1 MIEYDQRRVETER
14 ALVSAPSL
22 ESEFPRDSSLAEQ
35 TVLLFSFSNCAVSD
49 PSVQLH
55 HSPTAQHRTPIDMA
69 SQPAKLTGDPTPETL
84 LGLLDQVGT
93 IADSRAI
100 APDVTITADPST
112 DTDPAKRAELN
123 DNIFK
128 ERARWQLALSDVLKS
143 LLSKEMVTSN
153 KLEELTSSPLPD
165 GFALIAQGSPEIRLI
180 QALPNQDGAGKSMAE
195 LKEALGAD
203 ALKTGQSYA
212 FRNKWAKKLPD
223 GTFGRTEATLGKSD
237 AELKD
242 EIKEQLEEVLK
253 TGTLS
258 AGSADGEK
266 KLAELR
272 KRKLVATRK
281 LVYFSIDKGPQF
293 STKVQKLETDL
304 TFEMLQSG
312 SWKDAPFKKYN
323 FDAEGAVPAAGALHP
338 LLKVREEFRNIF
350 FEMGFTEMPT
360 NRFVESSF
368 WCFDSLFVPQQHPA
382 RDVQD
387 TFFIKD
393 PSHAKHIPEDYLE
406 RVTKV
411 HQEGGFGSLG
421 YRYPFDR
428 KVTEKLVLRTHTTA
442 VSSAMLYQIANQPG
456 GFKPSKLF
464 SIDRVFRNEAV
475 DATHL
480 AEFHQVE
487 GVVADY
493 NITLGDLIGF
503 MEVFFKK
510 MGVTNLR
517 FKPAY
522 NPYTEPSLEIF
533 SYHQGLGKWV
543 EVGNSGM
550 FRPEML
556 RPMGLPDGVNVLGW
570 GLSLERPTMIRYAV
584 KDIRELVGHKV
595 PISSV
600 EKAPATRF

>member
-1 MIEYDQRRVETER
+1 M
-14 ALVSAPSL
+14 SAPQRL
-22 ESEFPRDSSLAEQ
+22 TGE
-35 TVLLFSFSNCAVSD
+35 
-49 PSVQLH
+49 
-55 HSPTAQHRTPIDMA
+55 PTAEA
-69 SQPAKLTGDPTPETL
+69 VLAA
-84 LGLLDQVGT
+84 LDAAPNGK
-93 IADSRAI
+93 IADTRLI
-100 APDVTITADPST
+100 APQVPPTAADQQ
-112 DTDPAKRAELN
+112 TDPVKRSEANEA
-123 DNIFK
+123 IFK

-143 LLSKEMVTSN
+143 LLSKEMVVME
-153 KLEELTSSPLPD
+153 KLEETTSAPLAD
-165 GFALIAQGSPEIRLI
+165 AFVLLQNGSPEIRLVK
-180 QALPNQDGAGKSMAE
+180 ALPNQEGVGKSMDE
-195 LKEALGAD
+195 LKQLLGAD
-203 ALKTGQSYA
+203 TLKNGQSNA

-223 GTFGRTEATLGKSD
+223 GTFGRTEATLGKID
-237 AELKD
+237 ADLTD
-242 EIKEQLEEVLK
+242 EIQEQINEVLK
-253 TGTLS
+253 TGTL
-258 AGSADGEK
+258 AGKDAAATDK

-272 KRKLVATRK
+272 KRKLLATRK
-281 LVYFSIDKGPQF
+281 LVYFSIAKGPQF
-293 STKVQKLETDL
+293 SLTVQKLETDL

-312 SWKDAPFKKYN
+312 SWKQAPFKKYN
-323 FDAEGAVPAAGALHP
+323 FNAEGAVPASGALHP

-350 FEMGFTEMPT
+350 FEMGFTEMAT
-360 NRFVESSF
+360 DRFVESSF

-393 PSHAKHIPEDYLE
+393 PPYAKHIPEDYLK
-406 RVTKV
+406 RVTQV
-411 HQEGGFGSLG
+411 HQKGGFGSVG

-442 VSSAMLYQIANQPG
+442 VSSAMLYNLANQPG
-456 GFKPSKLF
+456 GFKPAKLF

-533 SYHQGLGKWV
+533 SYHQGLKKWV

-556 RPMGLPDGVNVLGW
+556 RPMGLPEGVNVLGW

-600 EKAPATRF
+600 ENAPATRF

>member
-1 MIEYDQRRVETER
+1 M
-14 ALVSAPSL
+14 SAPQHL
-22 ESEFPRDSSLAEQ
+22 IGE
-35 TVLLFSFSNCAVSD
+35 
-49 PSVQLH
+49 
-55 HSPTAQHRTPIDMA
+55 PTAESVLA
-69 SQPAKLTGDPTPETL
+69 A
-84 LGLLDQVGT
+84 LDSAPNGVISDTRT
-93 IADSRAI
+93 IAPIVPTTQSNSA
-100 APDVTITADPST
+100 
-112 DTDPAKRAELN
+112 TDPAARSSANEAVFKARAQ
-123 DNIFK
+123 
-128 ERARWQLALSDVLKS
+128 WQLALSDVLKS
-143 LLSKEMVTSN
+143 LVSREMVVME
-153 KLEELTSSPLPD
+153 KLEETTSAPLPD
-165 GFALIAQGSPEIRLI
+165 GFALLQNGSPEIRLVK
-180 QALPNQDGAGKSMAE
+180 ALPNEEGKGRNVNE
-195 LKEALGAD
+195 LKDLLGAEV
-203 ALKTGQSYA
+203 LKNGQSNA

-223 GTFGRTEATLGKSD
+223 GSFGRTEATLGKSD
-237 AELKD
+237 AELND
-242 EIKEQLEEVLK
+242 EIQEQIAQVLQ
-253 TGTLS
+253 TGTLPGTD
-258 AGSADGEK
+258 AAAVDK

-281 LVYFSIDKGPQF
+281 LVYFSITKGPQF
-293 STKVQKLETDL
+293 SLTVQKLETDL

-312 SWKDAPFKKYN
+312 SWQTAPFKKYN
-323 FDAEGAVPAAGALHP
+323 FNAEGALQGSGALHP

-350 FEMGFTEMPT
+350 FEMGFTEMAT
-360 NRFVESSF
+360 DRFVESSF

-393 PSHAKHIPEDYLE
+393 PPYAKRIDEEYLK
-406 RVTKV
+406 RVTQV
-411 HQEGGFGSLG
+411 HQEGGFGSVG

-442 VSSAMLYQIANQPG
+442 VSSAMLYKLANQPG
-456 GFKPSKLF
+456 GFKPAKLF

-556 RPMGLPDGVNVLGW
+556 RPMGLPEGVNVLGW

-600 EKAPATRF
+600 ENAPATRF